1 MDPRCFPTI
10 LPEFQHVFPDETA
23 CEAYLERLR
32 RPHGF
37 VCPKC
42 SRQGDPYRF
51 SKRLSVV
58 LRRRDCQSNISLK
71 ADTIMRGS
79 HTPLYTWFWGA
90 YLVTTN
96 TPGMSALQ
104 FQRELGIPRYET
116 AFQMLHK
123 LRSSMI
129 RPDRDT
135 IGGQYPV
142 EVDETY
148 VGGRTR
154 GEGRGVHHKATVV
167 GSVEVRHRRDDEDRV
182 VRGQQEHADGKP
194 LKRPT
199 YAGRLRLRVVPD
211 RRGHTLE
218 RFVVESV
225 TRGSDVRTDGWEGYD
240 TS

>member
-1 MDPRCFPTI
+1 
-10 LPEFQHVFPDETA
+10 
-23 CEAYLERLR
+23 
-32 RPHGF
+32 
-37 VCPKC
+37 
-42 SRQGDPYRF
+42 
-51 SKRLSVV
+51 
-58 LRRRDCQSNISLK
+58 
-71 ADTIMRGS
+71 MRGS

-104 FQRELGIPRYET
+104 FQRQLGIPRYET

-123 LRSSMI
+123 LRASMI

-182 VRGQQEHADGKP
+182 ARGQQEHADGKP

-240 TS
+240 NIVNLGYQHQPIVMEGDPERIDEHLPMIHLVFSNLKTWLRGARTTA